1 MVKEKVFQ
9 SLQDAGHRNKR
20 LLWLEH
26 EIPATERPR
35 AGCITHVG
43 IQNTKGTKER
53 ELSVLRFL
61 KLTYLSNSNYR
72 IISNSLLPYEQPNFF
87 FYNTKSS
94 L

>member
-1 MVKEKVFQ
+1 MLK
-9 SLQDAGHRNKR
+9 NNT
-20 LLWLEH
+20 LLH
-26 EIPATERPR
+26 K
-35 AGCITHVG
+35 C